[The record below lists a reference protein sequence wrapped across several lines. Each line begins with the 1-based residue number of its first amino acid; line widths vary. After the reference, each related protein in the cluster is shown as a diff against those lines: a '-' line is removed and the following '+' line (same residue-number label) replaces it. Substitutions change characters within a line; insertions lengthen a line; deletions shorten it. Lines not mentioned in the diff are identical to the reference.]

1 MDPNMH
7 SKSLQR
13 PLIEL
18 THVESIFDHFGGRF
32 LINFGLQNRSKN
44 GSKKSSILG
53 CIFGQIFAEIWLQVG
68 PRRRRHSRK
77 IGVLGGPPAA
87 RKRCFH
93 LLSLLAPS
101 WGPFKS
107 KLGQFWDHFGSQNG
121 SQIGFGADLGS
132 QKTDF
137 GSQNGPKIDQKSK
150 KSCFHMAL
158 DFGTIFLINLCYVLI
173 CYLHFAQNS

>member
-18 THVESIFDHFGGRF
+18 THVESIFAHFGGRF

-53 CIFGQIFAEIWLQVG
+53 CIFGPIFAEIWLQVG

-77 IGVLGGPPAA
+77 IGVLGGALGGQET
-87 RKRCFH
+87 
-93 LLSLLAPS
+93 LLSSVVP
-101 WGPFKS
+101 
-107 KLGQFWDHFGSQNG
+107 
-121 SQIGFGADLGS
+121 LGS
-132 QKTDF
+132 VL
-137 GSQNGPKIDQKSK
+137 G
-150 KSCFHMAL
+150 AL
-158 DFGTIFLINLCYVLI
+158 HRIWNNFGTILAPKMAPKSDLGRIWAPKKQNLAPKMVPKLTKESKKWHLIRH
-173 CYLHFAQNS
+173 HFSN